1 MEIESIVMIFHQVEC
16 ILVNVNGSLLWFTI
30 CYMVICKSDGNS
42 ISSKPCV
49 VYFFTDVSSIYG
61 QTTIFYGGSNLF
73 WTNLL
78 ISIISRCILGR
89 RKEK

>member
-1 MEIESIVMIFHQVEC
+1 
-16 ILVNVNGSLLWFTI
+16 
-30 CYMVICKSDGNS
+30 MVLCCGLPYATWSFGKSDGNS
-42 ISSKPCV
+42 ISNKPCV
-49 VYFFTDVSSIYG
+49 VYLFTGVSSIYG
-61 QTTIFYGGSNLF
+61 QTTIFNGGPNLF